1 MSDLSFVRKFY
12 SEKRLEKD
20 NEMPTTTTSVG
31 LEMTFSLNISV
42 LVSLSTVNRQLSIQ
56 KNFNVMSRRLESPRW
71 KLKHLIVRVVH

>member
-20 NEMPTTTTSVG
+20 NETPTTRTSAG

-42 LVSLSTVNRQLSIQ
+42 LVSLSTVTYTTFHSKVL
-56 KNFNVMSRRLESPRW
+56 M
-71 KLKHLIVRVVH
+71 

>member
-20 NEMPTTTTSVG
+20 NEMPTRTSVG

-42 LVSLSTVNRQLSIQ
+42 LVSLSTVTRQLSIQ
-56 KNFNVMSRRLESPRW
+56 KKF
-71 KLKHLIVRVVH
+71 

>member
-56 KNFNVMSRRLESPRW
+56 TNFVSFEPL
-71 KLKHLIVRVVH
+71 KLVLFQIIFLPLGY